1 MNSAQLK
8 YLTQIIND
16 TGVVT
21 DILPLLV
28 LPFCFK
34 GLNASLQYFA
44 GYFIINA
51 VSDASQ
57 TLLLFQRVHNNL
69 PVIHIYIMGSVL
81 FAGGAYYHAFTS
93 PVLKKATPWLSAAC
107 FLIML
112 VDTFPLENMM
122 VYPSLSN
129 TLLCLLTIL
138 FSLLYFYQLLTRK
151 VFTRLEVQ
159 PLFWINTAFLF
170 YFSTTML
177 FFALYKYILSA
188 KLWN

>member
-93 PVLKKATPWLSAAC
+93 PVLKKAIPWFSAAC

-112 VDTFPLENMM
+112 FDTFPLENMM

-129 TLLCLLTIL
+129 TVLCLLTIL

-151 VFTRLEVQ
+151 VLPGWKYSPFFGSIQ
-159 PLFWINTAFLF
+159 PF
-170 YFSTTML
+170 YFIFRRRCCFLRSINI
-177 FFALYKYILSA
+177 F
-188 KLWN
+188 